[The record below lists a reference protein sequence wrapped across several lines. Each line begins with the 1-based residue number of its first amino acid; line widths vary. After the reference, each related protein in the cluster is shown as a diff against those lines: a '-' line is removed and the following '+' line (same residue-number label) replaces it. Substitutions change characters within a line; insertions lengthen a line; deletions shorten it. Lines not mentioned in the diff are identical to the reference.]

1 MAAENRLKIQDKK
14 VQHTRFYLSIY
25 TESVLSNK
33 KLGLC
38 GGGGGG
44 ALFIWRAP

>member
-1 MAAENRLKIQDKK
+1 MAAENRLKNPRQK
-14 VQHTRFYLSIY
+14 VQHTRFYLSY
-25 TESVLSNK
+25 THTESVLSNK

-38 GGGGGG
+38 GGGG